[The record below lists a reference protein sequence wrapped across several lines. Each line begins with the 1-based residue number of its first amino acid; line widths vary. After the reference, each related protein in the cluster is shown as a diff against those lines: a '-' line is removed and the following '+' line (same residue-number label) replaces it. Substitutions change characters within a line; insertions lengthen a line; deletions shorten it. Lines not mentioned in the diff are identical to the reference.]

1 MGQPQMGGGAVNEPD
16 PGSQHFGETWLKPEE
31 LCYQSDWQ
39 RAGHC
44 HAIGGSNPWF
54 GVTGRK
60 ESRKSVVEVLEGL

>member
-44 HAIGGSNPWF
+44 HANGGIQSLVWCH
-54 GVTGRK
+54 GQ
-60 ESRKSVVEVLEGL
+60 EGK